1 MRIEIAGA
9 QVTEAVV
16 DVLDTLQNH
25 PEIMASYRDTIRDL
39 CRDTILS
46 PDDEDDVE
54 RMSRLRSLQMM
65 LRDLETLAAP
75 PDADGPANDIPA
87 ISL

>member
-9 QVTEAVV
+9 QITDEVV
-16 DVLDTLQNH
+16 DVLDTLQNQ
-25 PEIMASYRDTIRDL
+25 PEIITSYRDTIRDL

-46 PDDEDDVE
+46 PDDVDDVE

-75 PDADGPANDIPA
+75 PDAGDPANDIPLV
-87 ISL
+87 SV

>member
-1 MRIEIAGA
+1 M
-9 QVTEAVV
+9 V
-16 DVLDTLQNH
+16 DVLDTLQNQ

-39 CRDTILS
+39 CRATILS
-46 PDDEDDVE
+46 PDDVDDVE